1 MLHWF
6 ETLKI
11 NVRFMVRV
19 PQRQGKCINVSAEAD
34 EAAAIG
40 FLILLIAPLAE
51 RTLQLQIL
59 WTLRKILQGTSSQ
72 NNTIKSTE
80 WWYMTEGWKSS
91 AAIYFHFIFISSVSC
106 VVSLFLSLTAS
117 CCGFFPF
124 TEAVRLS
131 DPGLHQALHRPQL
144 ATEARQGSLGQRPP
158 GERGQGTN
166 SQLIVFVF
174 FNTSDI

>member
-11 NVRFMVRV
+11 NVRFLVWV
-19 PQRQGKCINVSAEAD
+19 PQRQGKCIKISAEAD
-34 EAAAIG
+34 EAAAIV

-59 WTLRKILQGTSSQ
+59 WTLRKILQATSSQ

-91 AAIYFHFIFISSVSC
+91 TAIYFHFIFISFVPC
-106 VVSLFLSLTAS
+106 VISLFLSLTAS
-117 CCGFFPF
+117 CCGFFRSQKPYACQIPGC
-124 TEAVRLS
+124 TKRYT
-131 DPGLHQALHRPQL
+131 DPSSLRKHVKAHSAKGLQ
-144 ATEARQGSLGQRPP
+144 
-158 GERGQGTN
+158 EREVKVPTAN
-166 SQLIVFVF
+166 SFFLIF
-174 FNTSDI
+174 